1 MRFIILTTLF
11 LIPLFGFASFPI
23 QTSTPTDTIIESKK
37 ETMEEYKIRIEKQL
51 YNKSKGVITT
61 PFKKRKKFIIGINS
75 NVSSNQNYE
84 KNQSYF
90 IGRLIGNNFLIGG
103 NNSSNEDIY
112 LITRIYFQSTP
123 FYITAKRSLNGKRKG
138 NYSKGGFGYE
148 FYLNKSISLN
158 SELLFYS
165 FLKDYDQKTLT
176 SITTDSQGWP
186 IFNHSTE
193 HIHESHKGGIIKI
206 GLQIHF

>member
-1 MRFIILTTLF
+1 MKSIILTALF
-11 LIPLFGFASFPI
+11 LIPLIGYASFHVKTTIP
-23 QTSTPTDTIIESKK
+23 SDTIIESKK

-123 FYITAKRSLNGKRKG
+123 FYITAKRSLNEKRKG
-138 NYSKGGFGYE
+138 NYSKGGVGYE

-165 FLKDYDQKTLT
+165 FLKDYDQNTLI

-186 IFNHSTE
+186 IFNHGTE

>member
-1 MRFIILTTLF
+1 MRLVILTTLF
-11 LIPLFGFASFPI
+11 LIPLLGFASFTI
-23 QTSTPTDTIIESKK
+23 QTTTPSDTIIESKK
-37 ETMEEYKIRIEKQL
+37 ETIEEYKNRIDKQL

-123 FYITAKRSLNGKRKG
+123 FYITAKRSLNEKRKG
-138 NYSKGGFGYE
+138 NYSKGGVGYE

-165 FLKDYDQKTLT
+165 FLKDYDQNTLI

-186 IFNHSTE
+186 IFNHGTE

>member
-1 MRFIILTTLF
+1 MKSIILTTLF
-11 LIPLFGFASFPI
+11 LIPLVGFASFPI
-23 QTSTPTDTIIESKK
+23 QTTTTSDTIIESKK

-165 FLKDYDQKTLT
+165 FLKDYDQNTLI

-186 IFNHSTE
+186 IFNHGTE